1 MVSEAI
7 LQLLS
12 QPLWVFM
19 AALARISPVLM
30 LTPPL
35 TSSSVPVRIRA
46 ILAVAIALLLTP
58 IVWGTATSMPGDLL
72 HMVIGLVGEVL
83 IGFLLG
89 SVMLMTILSLQL
101 AGQSIGH
108 LAGFEMATAIDP
120 STNEDMPVLT
130 NLFGM
135 LATAILLL
143 MGGHR
148 DIMECAID
156 SFTRYPA
163 GGVYFET
170 HWLDELQAIFSHTFV
185 VGMRAAAPLA
195 IALLLS
201 NVVTSLLARTLPQL
215 NVLSV
220 GFNINIGALMLFM
233 LLSISSVAWVY
244 QMELAEWINSCNR
257 IINADS

>member
-7 LQLLS
+7 LNLLS

-19 AALARISPVLM
+19 SALARISPVLM

-35 TSSSVPVRIRA
+35 TSSSVPTRIRA
-46 ILAVAIALLLTP
+46 ILAVAIGLLLTP
-58 IVWGTATSMPGDLL
+58 IAWNNATAIPSDLPHL
-72 HMVIGLVGEVL
+72 VIGIVGEVL

-89 SVMLMTILSLQL
+89 SVMLMTILGLQL

-135 LATAILLL
+135 LATVILLL

-148 DIMECAID
+148 EIMQCAID
-156 SFTRYPA
+156 SFARYPA
-163 GGVYFET
+163 GGVHFET
-170 HWLDELQAIFSHTFV
+170 HWLDELQAVFSHTFV
-185 VGMRAAAPLA
+185 VGMRAAAPMA

-215 NVLSV
+215 NILSV
-220 GFNINIGALMLFM
+220 GFNINIACMMLFL
-233 LLSISSVAWVY
+233 LLSIGSVAWVY
-244 QMELAEWINSCNR
+244 QSELAMWFDSCHR
-257 IINADS
+257 IINADV

>member
-58 IVWGTATSMPGDLL
+58 IVWANATTMPSDLL
-72 HMVIGLVGEVL
+72 HLVIGLVGEFL

-89 SVMLMTILSLQL
+89 SVMLMTVLSLQL

-143 MGGHR
+143 IGGHR

-170 HWLDELQAIFSHTFV
+170 HWLDELQSVFSHTFV
-185 VGMRAAAPLA
+185 VGMRAAAPMA

-220 GFNINIGALMLFM
+220 GFNINIGSLMLFM

-244 QMELAEWINSCNR
+244 QSELAEWINSCHR
-257 IINADS
+257 IIETDV